1 MTRPGR
7 LTLYVTAVLQFVLAA
22 GCLFWLAVFLIGGST
37 NDELGL
43 SHALQVPFTVTF
55 ALGTCLFAY
64 GGLRTW
70 RMASRWWWPLVAAV
84 LGTPLLFVALFVISG
99 M

>member
-7 LTLYVTAVLQFVLAA
+7 PTLYVTAVLQFVLAA
-22 GCLFWLAVFLIGGST
+22 GCLFCLTVFLIGGST

-55 ALGTCLFAY
+55 ALGTCLFVY

-84 LGTPLLFVALFVISG
+84 LTPLLFIVLFVISG
-99 M
+99 T

>member
-7 LTLYVTAVLQFVLAA
+7 PTLYVTAVLQFVLAA
-22 GCLFWLAVFLIGGST
+22 GCLFCLTVFLIGGST

-55 ALGTCLFAY
+55 ALGTCLFVY
-64 GGLRTW
+64 GGIRTW
-70 RMASRWWWPLVAAV
+70 RVASRWWWPLVAAV
-84 LGTPLLFVALFVISG
+84 LGTPLVFIVLFVISG

>member
-1 MTRPGR
+1 MTRPDR
-7 LTLYVTAVLQFVLAA
+7 PTLYVIAVLQFVLAA
-22 GCLFWLAVFLIGGST
+22 ACFFCLAVLLIGGST
-37 NDELGL
+37 DDELGL
-43 SHALQVPFTVTF
+43 SRALQMPFTVTF

-84 LGTPLLFVALFVISG
+84 LGTPLVFIVSFVISA